1 MISLLSDESDEE
13 EAGTPVHNPC
23 CRPGLYIAQTKLT
36 DASGQRLPFRGL
48 FTGST
53 LPPGAFVGLY
63 TGDFFTAENYA
74 ARPDSR
80 RRNEYAISISGDV
93 RCDDIVVS
101 TPVKRGTVADAASYP
116 IALAN
121 EPGPYE
127 TANCIL
133 TEYKFTQDELTHPNA
148 IPDDMDG
155 EELCGV
161 GLVTTRRV
169 GAHRELTWHYG
180 RHYHRRYDVG
190 KTSSLPKGMRPE
202 DPLKVL
208 QRIPNDGVCVTL

>member
-1 MISLLSDESDEE
+1 MGTKSLSMHAQITPGEAMVNPPTRRTSLQRDEPQNRS
-13 EAGTPVHNPC
+13 AHTRNLTIIRRTC
-23 CRPGLYIAQTKLT
+23 CSFSAQSCRDLHSGHDQPPERRIGRCRGGPGLYIAQTKLT

-101 TPVKRGTVADAASYP
+101 PPVKRGTVDAASYP

-127 TANCIL
+127 TANC
-133 TEYKFTQDELTHPNA
+133 
-148 IPDDMDG
+148 
-155 EELCGV
+155 
-161 GLVTTRRV
+161 
-169 GAHRELTWHYG
+169 
-180 RHYHRRYDVG
+180 
-190 KTSSLPKGMRPE
+190 
-202 DPLKVL
+202 VL
-208 QRIPNDGVCVTL
+208 